1 MERLNVDTLHHAIS
15 GQYPKPYSF
24 RPEED
29 LSVLKERIRERYRE
43 LVKLPEKNFTAT
55 AQICYEDNSNELY
68 DEIRFEVETE
78 PNFFVPCHMLLP
90 KNRKAGEKLPT
101 VICLQGHSSGMHIS
115 LGRKKFP
122 KDDCGGDRDFA
133 IQAVSRGYIAVAM
146 DQRGLGELKSR
157 IDSTVMCHQ
166 LAFECLMTGRVLQ
179 GERIHDV
186 RCLVDA
192 LEGFEAVDMDRLAI
206 MGNSGGGTTSYH
218 AMVLEPRI
226 KVSMPSCSF
235 CTYEDSILAMVHCA
249 CNFVPGIST
258 EMEMADLAMAI
269 APRPL
274 VIVNGDK
281 DPIFPLEA
289 AKRSFEI
296 VKEIYKA
303 AGAPE
308 NCRHIIGDGA
318 HRFFAADAWPVF
330 AEYI

>member
-1 MERLNVDTLHHAIS
+1 MERLNVDTLHHAVS
-15 GQYPKPYSF
+15 GRYPKPYSF
-24 RPEED
+24 RKDEE
-29 LSVLKERIRERYRE
+29 LTVQQERIRERYRT
-43 LVKLPEKNFTAT
+43 LVKLPEKNFTAKPV
-55 AQICYEDNSNELY
+55 ICYEDDSHELY
-68 DEIRFEVETE
+68 DEVRFEVETE

-90 KNRKAGEKLPT
+90 KERKAGEKLPT
-101 VICLQGHSSGMHIS
+101 VICLQGHSTGMHIS
-115 LGRKKFP
+115 LGRTKFP
-122 KDDCGGDRDFA
+122 KDSCEEDRDFA
-133 IQAVSRGYIAVAM
+133 IQAVKRGYIAVAM
-146 DQRGLGELKSR
+146 EQRGFGELKSQ

-192 LEGFEAVDMDRLAI
+192 LGTFESVDMDRLGI

-218 AMVLEPRI
+218 AATLEPRI
-226 KVSMPSCSF
+226 KVVMPSCSF

-258 EMEMADLAMAI
+258 EMEMADLAMLI
-269 APRPL
+269 TPRPL
-274 VIVNGDK
+274 LLVNGNK
-281 DPIFPLEA
+281 DPIFPIEP

-296 VKEIYKA
+296 VKDIYKA

-308 NCRHIIGDGA
+308 NCRHIIGDGE

-330 AEYI
+330 AEFI